1 MSSTAATMTYSSA
14 LRRGPVALGLLGTA
28 TLLMM
33 AMAVGIGSVGIPL
46 DDVVSILL
54 ASLGVDSGGAFSQ
67 QQELVLLYIRLPR
80 VLLGALIGAA
90 LGVSGALMQGLFRNP
105 LAEPGLVGVSAG
117 SAMFAVLFIVM
128 GGALALPPVIQMHA
142 LSIAAF
148 AGGLVTTFIVYG
160 LATRSGRTAVA
171 TLLLAGVALGA
182 LAGAVTGL
190 MFFLADDAQL
200 RTITFWTMGSLGGAT
215 WTSLAGAAPLLLF
228 GILGAPFLARSLNA
242 MLLGE
247 AEAYH
252 LGIRT
257 EQAKRITIVLV
268 ALAVG
273 ASVAAA
279 GVIGFVGL
287 IVPHLA
293 RLLLGPDH
301 RMLIPAS
308 ALIGAILLLS
318 ADLIART
325 IVAPA
330 ELPIGIVTALAGAPF
345 FLWLLLR
352 ERPSEHW
359 A

>member
-1 MSSTAATMTYSSA
+1 MSASALSLRITAAGF
-14 LRRGPVALGLLGTA
+14 RGPTALGVLGIGLGIT
-28 TLLMM
+28 MVF
-33 AMAVGIGSVGIPL
+33 AVGIGSVWIPVR
-46 DDVVSILL
+46 DVAAILL
-54 ASLGVDSGGAFSQ
+54 DALGIHIGGSYTQ

-80 VLLGALIGAA
+80 VILGALIGGA

-117 SAMFAVLFIVM
+117 SALFAVAFIVL
-128 GGALALPPVIQMHA
+128 GSALALPPIIQMHA

-148 AGGLVTTFIVYG
+148 CGGLLTTFLVYG
-160 LATRSGRTAVA
+160 LATRAGRTAVA

-182 LAGAVTGL
+182 LAGACTGL
-190 MFFLADDAQL
+190 LIFTADDAQL

-215 WTSLAGAAPLLLF
+215 WTSLAGTTPLLLTA
-228 GILGAPFLARSLNA
+228 ILGAPFLARSLNA

-257 EQAKRITIVLV
+257 ERAKRISIILV

-273 ASVAAA
+273 AAVAAA

-287 IVPHLA
+287 VVPHLV

-301 RMLIPAS
+301 RQVLPAS
-308 ALIGAILLLS
+308 ALMGAVLLIL
-318 ADLIART
+318 ADLVSRT

>member
-1 MSSTAATMTYSSA
+1 MSTLAPAMSVSGT
-14 LRRGPVALGLLGTA
+14 LRRGPVALGLLSIG
-28 TLLMM
+28 LILMM
-33 AMAVGIGSVGIPL
+33 SLAVGIGSVWISIQ
-46 DDVVSILL
+46 DVLAILL
-54 ASLGVDSGGAFSQ
+54 NSIGIDAAGSYTQ
-67 QQELVLLYIRLPR
+67 QQELVLLHIRLPR

-117 SAMFAVLFIVM
+117 SAMFAVIFIVL
-128 GGALALPPVIQMHA
+128 GSGLALPPVIQMHA

-148 AGGLVTTFIVYG
+148 AGGLLTTFLVYG

-215 WTSLAGAAPLLLF
+215 WISLAGTAPLLLLA
-228 GILGAPFLARSLNA
+228 ILCAPLLARSLNA

-257 EQAKRITIVLV
+257 EHAKRITIVLV

-273 ASVAAA
+273 AAVAAA

-308 ALIGAILLLS
+308 ALMGALLLLS

-325 IVAPA
+325 LVAPA

-352 ERPSEHW
+352 ERPTEHW

>member
-1 MSSTAATMTYSSA
+1 MNTAAPAMSYSSA
-14 LRRGPVALGLLGTA
+14 LRRGPVTLGLLGIGL
-28 TLLMM
+28 LLMI
-33 AMAVGIGSVGIPL
+33 ALAVGIGSVWISIQ
-46 DDVVSILL
+46 DVVAILL
-54 ASLGVDSGGAFSQ
+54 SSIGIETSSTFSE
-67 QQELVLLYIRLPR
+67 QQELVLIHIQLPR

-117 SAMFAVLFIVM
+117 SAMFAVMFIVL
-128 GGALALPPVIQMHA
+128 GSGLALPPIIQMHA

-148 AGGLVTTFIVYG
+148 AGGLITTFVVYG
-160 LATRSGRTAVA
+160 LATQSGRTAVA

-190 MFFLADDAQL
+190 MYFMADDVQL

-215 WTSLAGAAPLLLF
+215 WSALAGAAPLLLL

-247 AEAYH
+247 AEAFH

-257 EQAKRITIVLV
+257 EYAKRITIVLV

-273 ASVAAA
+273 AAVAAA

-301 RMLIPAS
+301 RVLIPAS
-308 ALIGAILLLS
+308 ALIGAILLLC

-325 IVAPA
+325 IVAPS

>member
-1 MSSTAATMTYSSA
+1 MSTSA
-14 LRRGPVALGLLGTA
+14 PALSLRDTSFRGPAAFGVLGTGLVL
-28 TLLMM
+28 TMLL
-33 AMAVGIGSVGIPL
+33 AIGTGSVWISMS
-46 DDVVSILL
+46 DVAAILL
-54 ASLGVDSGGAFSQ
+54 SAIGIDGGAAYTQ

-90 LGVSGALMQGLFRNP
+90 LGISGALMQGLFRNP

-117 SAMFAVLFIVM
+117 SAMFAVLFIVL
-128 GGALALPPVIQMHA
+128 GGAFVLPPVVQMHA

-148 AGGLVTTFIVYG
+148 TGGLLTTFVVYG
-160 LATRSGRTAVA
+160 LSTRSGRTAVA

-190 MFFLADDAQL
+190 MFFMADDAQL

-215 WTSLAGAAPLLLF
+215 WTSLAGTTPLLLTA
-228 GILGAPFLARSLNA
+228 IIGAPFLARPLNA

-257 EQAKRITIVLV
+257 ERAKRITIVLV

-273 ASVAAA
+273 AAVAAA

-301 RMLIPAS
+301 RRLLPAS
-308 ALIGAILLLS
+308 ALMGAILLLS

-352 ERPSEHW
+352 ERPNEHW